1 MSSYQNAFCIVMK
14 TETKLNAFDTGAVNL
29 YGYLYTYRYNEPGTW
44 SLDKS
49 GTMSAASQ

>member
-29 YGYLYTYRYNEPGTW
+29 YGYRYNEPGTW